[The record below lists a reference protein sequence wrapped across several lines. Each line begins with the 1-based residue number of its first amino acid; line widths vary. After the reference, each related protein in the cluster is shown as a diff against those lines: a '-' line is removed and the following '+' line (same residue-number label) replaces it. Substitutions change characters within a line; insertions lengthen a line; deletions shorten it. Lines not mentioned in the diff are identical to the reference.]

1 MNIRAVIRQHLR
13 QAQPRRM
20 CVLARNNNESA
31 LLHRLT
37 VQGITCRPYPG
48 MYAEKTYWN
57 GLDAIERSRHI
68 CRTLAQHH
76 PNMIFSSL
84 SAAAL
89 WRLDHSTALHSNG
102 TIYIASTS
110 GRGGSYCNQIK
121 RVHTASRFLDQA
133 VNLDGAKSTD
143 IFRTLF
149 DCGRMLSFRNAFA
162 IFESAIRD
170 GHASR
175 QQIIDYCDEPY
186 VSRKRELAISV
197 AQHAIGISENGGE
210 SFCLATM
217 IEEGVALPTQ
227 QVEFVHPVSGERR
240 RADYVWH
247 TEDGRTIV
255 GELDGQDKYVNPT
268 MTGGHTISDIVEEER
283 LRSDTLRTCGV
294 DAVVRFTFLDA
305 VRRTPLIN
313 KLRAAGIP
321 FTAKPSLPHHR

>member
-1 MNIRAVIRQHLR
+1 MNIRAVIRQRLR
-13 QAQPRRM
+13 QAQSRRM

-149 DCGRMLSFRNAFA
+149 DCGRISLFVTHLRFSNPRFETGMLRDSRSSTIAMSRMSAENVSWRFPSHNMPSALARTAGNHFA
-162 IFESAIRD
+162 W
-170 GHASR
+170 
-175 QQIIDYCDEPY
+175 QP
-186 VSRKRELAISV
+186 
-197 AQHAIGISENGGE
+197 
-210 SFCLATM
+210 
-217 IEEGVALPTQ
+217 
-227 QVEFVHPVSGERR
+227 
-240 RADYVWH
+240 
-247 TEDGRTIV
+247 
-255 GELDGQDKYVNPT
+255 
-268 MTGGHTISDIVEEER
+268 
-283 LRSDTLRTCGV
+283 
-294 DAVVRFTFLDA
+294 
-305 VRRTPLIN
+305 
-313 KLRAAGIP
+313 
-321 FTAKPSLPHHR
+321 

>member
-1 MNIRAVIRQHLR
+1 MPSLSGNVRGKNILEWSGRNRTIPTYMQNAGPTSSQHDFQLALR
-13 QAQPRRM
+13 SGIMETRPFNRFAQQRHH
-20 CVLARNNNESA
+20 
-31 LLHRLT
+31 LHRLYVRKGWKLLQSDQT
-37 VQGITCRPYPG
+37 RTYGIKISGP
-48 MYAEKTYWN
+48 
-57 GLDAIERSRHI
+57 SR
-68 CRTLAQHH
+68 
-76 PNMIFSSL
+76 
-84 SAAAL
+84 
-89 WRLDHSTALHSNG
+89 
-102 TIYIASTS
+102 
-110 GRGGSYCNQIK
+110 
-121 RVHTASRFLDQA
+121 
-133 VNLDGAKSTD
+133 NLDGAKSTD

-186 VSRKRELAISV
+186 VGRKRELAISV

-283 LRSDTLRTCGV
+283 LRSDTLRACGV